1 MQISLILMGVAPAQ
15 YRSGIELSGFLN
27 STDMCPYVAYREK
40 DVEL

>member
-15 YRSGIELSGFLN
+15 YRSGIELSGFL
-27 STDMCPYVAYREK
+27 TDMCPYVAYREK